1 MKQENIILLAGELLD
16 LHNDGKI
23 DLTTWANARELVE
36 WFLIMKVEDN

>member
-1 MKQENIILLAGELLD
+1 MKQNDMVMLAGELLD

-23 DLTTWANARELVE
+23 DLTKWANARELVE